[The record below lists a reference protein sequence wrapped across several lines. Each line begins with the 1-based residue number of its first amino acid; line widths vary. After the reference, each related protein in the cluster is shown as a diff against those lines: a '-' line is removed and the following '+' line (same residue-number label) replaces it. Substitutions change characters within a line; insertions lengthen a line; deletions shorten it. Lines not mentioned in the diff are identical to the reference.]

1 MRALGRLWGGQCRES
16 GKVDSEIGR
25 CLCGYSDQNRSTV
38 SDLNRHAQRSG
49 LHGLPPAA
57 FSPTAPPIRR
67 PTSER
72 FDGRWPVFTATF
84 SQPKRTI
91 RGARQALTC
100 RPTLAQ
106 STPTVVPPAALDQ
119 PPGKH
124 AIRPAV
130 VRARR
135 PAVCKM
141 NSMWGKI
148 DRRGARGWE
157 RTRGRGEGAG
167 NSGAAAGQIGQSDG
181 VEKRQCSGVGP
192 VWKRGG
198 GIEMGQRGHR

>member
-1 MRALGRLWGGQCRES
+1 MSVVFSLLQSLPATPIASPRSRGAS
-16 GKVDSEIGR
+16 GIP
-25 CLCGYSDQNRSTV
+25 N
-38 SDLNRHAQRSG
+38 H
-49 LHGLPPAA
+49 
-57 FSPTAPPIRR
+57 
-67 PTSER
+67 
-72 FDGRWPVFTATF
+72 F

-119 PPGKH
+119 PPEKH
-124 AIRPAV
+124 AIRLAV

-167 NSGAAAGQIGQSDG
+167 NSGATAGQVGQRDG
-181 VEKRQCSGVGP
+181 AEKRQCSGVGP